1 MKLSTL
7 RPTFFKPIFLC
18 LTALFLIGGCA
29 VNPVTGKK
37 ELLLVGEDWEL
48 NVGKQNYLP
57 LRQSQGGDYTADPG
71 VEEYVR
77 SVGAKL
83 AAHSDRKL
91 PYEFN
96 VINDSTPNAWALPG
110 GKISINRG
118 LLYELKDEAELSAVL
133 AHEIV
138 HSAAKH
144 GARGQS
150 RGVLLQGA
158 VIAATVAGSRKG
170 YGQAA
175 QTTSAIAA
183 QLANQKYGRNQ
194 ELESDLYGMRYM
206 SKAGYD
212 PQGAVDLQQTFVRLS
227 QGRKSDLLSN
237 LFASHPPSQE
247 RVNKNKQTAATLPAG
262 GDRGQERYAR
272 AMSRLK
278 KTAPAYDKF
287 AEAQKQANEKNWKQA
302 VALAKQAAKI
312 EPKEGHFHS
321 FLGDVSIKA
330 NNYKAAKTYF
340 DRAINVNPEFFYY
353 HVRRGQ
359 VNQKNGNTSAAKRD
373 FENSMKLLPVADAQ
387 YGLGIIE
394 RDAGNKSKAT
404 QYLTAASQTEGE
416 VGKKATDALQEMGV
430 TVGESGSGPA
440 SYVSVNQGLSKNGTF
455 VIQLT
460 NTTSRPITG
469 IKLGVDMGGSKTTSN
484 VDGVLKAGE
493 SRNIDT
499 GRKMTRAQANAV
511 GLVVLEAVP
520 Q

>member
-1 MKLSTL
+1 MKLTTL
-7 RPTFFKPIFLC
+7 RPLLLIVAAL
-18 LTALFLIGGCA
+18 LFLGGCA
-29 VNPVTGKK
+29 TNPVTGKK

-48 NVGKQNYLP
+48 NVGKQSYLP

-77 SVGAKL
+77 AVGAKL

-150 RGVLLQGA
+150 RGALLQGA
-158 VIAATVAGSRKG
+158 VIAATVAGNRKG

-175 QTTSAIAA
+175 QIGSGIAA

-206 SKAGYD
+206 SAAGYD

-227 QGRKSDLLSN
+227 EGRKSDLLSN

-247 RVNKNKQTAATLPAG
+247 RVNKNQATAKTLPAG
-262 GDRGQERYAR
+262 GERGRERYAKV
-272 AMSRLK
+272 MDRLK
-278 KTAPAYDKF
+278 KTAPAYEKY
-287 AEAQKQANEKNWKQA
+287 AEAQKLASDKNWKQA
-302 VALAKQAAKI
+302 VALAKQASKI
-312 EPKEGHFHS
+312 EPREGHFHS
-321 FLGDVSIKA
+321 FLGDVSIEA

-340 DRAINVNPEFFYY
+340 DRAIDVNPEFFYY

-359 VNQKNGNTSAAKRD
+359 VNQKNGDTQAARRD
-373 FENSMKLLPVADAQ
+373 YENSMKLLPVADAQ

-394 RDAGNKSKAT
+394 RDAGNVGKAK
-404 QYLTAASQTEGE
+404 QYLSAASQTEGD
-416 VGKKATDALQEMGV
+416 VGKKATDALMALDLGDNP
-430 TVGESGSGPA
+430 GN
-440 SYVSVNQGLSKNGTF
+440 YVSIKQGLSKNGTF
-455 VIQLT
+455 VFQLI
-460 NTTSRPITG
+460 NNTSRPLTG
-469 IKLGVDMGGSKTTSN
+469 IKLGVNMGGSNTTSN
-484 VDGVLKAGE
+484 IDGVLGAGE
-493 SRNIDT
+493 TRLVDT
-499 GRKMTRAQANAV
+499 GRKMTAAQANGV
-511 GLVVLEAVP
+511 SMVVLDAVA

>member
-1 MKLSTL
+1 MKLT
-7 RPTFFKPIFLC
+7 TFRHVLLC
-18 LTALFLIGGCA
+18 LAALLFIGGCA

-57 LRQSQGGDYTADPG
+57 LRQSQGGDYTADPR
-71 VEEYVR
+71 VEEYVKR
-77 SVGAKL
+77 VGAKL
-83 AAHSDRKL
+83 AAHSDRDL

-175 QTTSAIAA
+175 QAGSAIAA

-206 SKAGYD
+206 SAAGYD

-227 QGRKSDLLSN
+227 EGRKSDLLSN

-247 RVNKNKQTAATLPAG
+247 RVNKNRETAKTLPAG
-262 GDRGQERYAR
+262 GERGRERYEQVMA
-272 AMSRLK
+272 RLK
-278 KTAPAYDKF
+278 KTAPAYEKF
-287 AEAQKQANEKNWKQA
+287 AQAQKLANEKNWKQA
-302 VALAKQAAKI
+302 VALAKEASRI

-321 FLGDVSIKA
+321 FLGDVSIEA

-340 DRAINVNPEFFYY
+340 DRAINANPEFFYY

-359 VNQKNGNTSAAKRD
+359 VNQRNGDTQAARTD
-373 FENSMKLLPVADAQ
+373 YENSMKLLPVADAQ

-394 RDAGNKSKAT
+394 RDSGNVNKAK
-404 QYLTAASQTEGE
+404 QYLSAASQTKGE
-416 VGKKATDALQEMGV
+416 IGQKATDALLALDLGDNP
-430 TVGESGSGPA
+430 GNYISIK
-440 SYVSVNQGLSKNGTF
+440 QGLSKNGTF
-455 VIQLT
+455 AFQLI
-460 NTTSRPITG
+460 NNTSRPLTG
-469 IKLGVDMGGSKTTSN
+469 IQLGVSMGGSNTTSN
-484 VDGVLKAGE
+484 VDGVLGAGE
-493 SRNIDT
+493 TRLIDT
-499 GRKMTRAQANAV
+499 GRKMTRQQADGVSMRVLNATAQ
-511 GLVVLEAVP
+511 
-520 Q
+520 

>member
-1 MKLSTL
+1 MKLTTI
-7 RPTFFKPIFLC
+7 RPL
-18 LTALFLIGGCA
+18 LLGLAVSLLIGSCA
-29 VNPVTGKK
+29 TNPVTGKN

-77 SVGAKL
+77 SVGNKL
-83 AAHSDRKL
+83 AKHSDRKL

-118 LLYELKDEAELSAVL
+118 LLYEMSDEAELAAVL

-206 SKAGYD
+206 SAAGYD

-227 QGRKSDLLSN
+227 KGRKSDLLSN
-237 LFASHPPSQE
+237 LFASHPPSQ
-247 RVNKNKQTAATLPAG
+247 
-262 GDRGQERYAR
+262 
-272 AMSRLK
+272 
-278 KTAPAYDKF
+278 
-287 AEAQKQANEKNWKQA
+287 QAN
-302 VALAKQAAKI
+302 
-312 EPKEGHFHS
+312 G
-321 FLGDVSIKA
+321 G
-330 NNYKAAKTYF
+330 
-340 DRAINVNPEFFYY
+340 NV
-353 HVRRGQ
+353 
-359 VNQKNGNTSAAKRD
+359 TCWW
-373 FENSMKLLPVADAQ
+373 
-387 YGLGIIE
+387 
-394 RDAGNKSKAT
+394 
-404 QYLTAASQTEGE
+404 
-416 VGKKATDALQEMGV
+416 
-430 TVGESGSGPA
+430 
-440 SYVSVNQGLSKNGTF
+440 
-455 VIQLT
+455 
-460 NTTSRPITG
+460 
-469 IKLGVDMGGSKTTSN
+469 
-484 VDGVLKAGE
+484 
-493 SRNIDT
+493 
-499 GRKMTRAQANAV
+499 
-511 GLVVLEAVP
+511 
-520 Q
+520 

>member
-1 MKLSTL
+1 MKLTTL
-7 RPTFFKPIFLC
+7 KPIL
-18 LTALFLIGGCA
+18 LSLAALFFIGGCA

-77 SVGAKL
+77 RVGNKL
-83 AAHSDRKL
+83 AAQSDRKL

-96 VINDSTPNAWALPG
+96 VINDSVPNAWALPG

-158 VIAATVAGSRKG
+158 VIAATIAGSRKG

-175 QTTSAIAA
+175 QIGSSVAA
-183 QLANQKYGRNQ
+183 QIANQKYGRDQ

-212 PQGAVDLQQTFVRLS
+212 PEGAVDLQQTFVRLS
-227 QGRKSDLLSN
+227 EGRKSDFMSN
-237 LFASHPPSQE
+237 LFSSHPPSQE
-247 RVNKNKQTAATLPAG
+247 RVDKNRATARVLPAG
-262 GDRGQERYAR
+262 GERGADRYKR

-278 KTAPAYDKF
+278 STAPAYEKF
-287 AEAQKQANEKNWKQA
+287 AEAQKFAQEKNWKQA
-302 VALAKQAAKI
+302 VSLAKQASKM
-312 EPKEGHFHS
+312 EPREGHFHS
-321 FLGDVSIKA
+321 FLGDVSIEAK
-330 NNYKAAKTYF
+330 NYKAAKTYF
-340 DRAINVNPEFFYY
+340 DRAIKVNPEFFYY

-359 VNQKNGNTSAAKRD
+359 VNQETGNVKAARRD

-394 RDAGNKSKAT
+394 RDAGNVGKAK
-404 QYLTAASQTEGE
+404 QYLGAASQTKG
-416 VGKKATDALQEMGV
+416 A
-430 TVGESGSGPA
+430 VGEKAAAALAKLGGP
-440 SYVSVNQGLSKNGTF
+440 SVGGGTGNDPGKYISIKQGLSKKGTF
-455 VIQLT
+455 VFQLINNT
-460 NTTSRPITG
+460 NKSMTG
-469 IKLGVDMGGSKTTSN
+469 ISLGVNIGGSKSTSN
-484 VDGVLKAGE
+484 VEGVLGAGQTKTV
-493 SRNIDT
+493 DT
-499 GRKMTRAQANAV
+499 ERQMTKAQANSV
-511 GLVVLEAVP
+511 SMTVLTATP
-520 Q
+520 QN

>member
-1 MKLSTL
+1 MNLIAL
-7 RPTFFKPIFLC
+7 RSVAFG
-18 LTALFLIGGCA
+18 LTALLFIGGCA

-48 NVGKQNYLP
+48 NVGKQSYLP

-77 SVGAKL
+77 SVGEKL

-118 LLYELKDEAELSAVL
+118 LLYELKDESELSAVL

-150 RGVLLQGA
+150 RGALLQGA
-158 VIAATVAGSRKG
+158 VIAATVAGNRKG

-175 QTTSAIAA
+175 QIGSSVAA
-183 QLANQKYGRNQ
+183 QLVNQKYGRNA

-206 SKAGYD
+206 SAAGYD
-212 PQGAVDLQQTFVRLS
+212 PQGAVELQQTFVRLS
-227 QGRKSDLLSN
+227 EGRKSNLLSN

-247 RVNKNKQTAATLPAG
+247 RVDKNRQTAQTLPAG
-262 GDRGQERYAR
+262 GERGRERYEQV
-272 AMSRLK
+272 MSRLK
-278 KTAPAYDKF
+278 KTAPAYEKF
-287 AEAQKQANEKNWKQA
+287 AEAQKFANDKNWKQA
-302 VALAKQAAKI
+302 VALAKEASRI
-312 EPKEGHFHS
+312 EPREGHFHS
-321 FLGDVSIKA
+321 FLGDMSIKA
-330 NNYKAAKTYF
+330 DNYNAAKSHF
-340 DRAINVNPEFFYY
+340 DRAIEVNPEFFYY

-359 VNQKNGNTSAAKRD
+359 VNQKNGNTQAARTD
-373 FENSMKLLPVADAQ
+373 YENSMKLLPVADAQ

-394 RDAGNKSKAT
+394 RDAGNVGKAK
-404 QYLTAASQTEGE
+404 QYLSAASQTEGE
-416 VGKKATDALQEMGV
+416 VGKKATDALTALNLGDNN
-430 TVGESGSGPA
+430 PA
-440 SYVSVNQGLSKNGTF
+440 SYVTIKQGLSKNGTF
-455 VIQLT
+455 AFRLI
-460 NTTSRPITG
+460 NNSSRPLTG
-469 IKLGVDMGGSKTTSN
+469 IKLGVNIGGQNTTSN
-484 VDGVLKAGE
+484 VDGVLGAGE
-493 SRNIDT
+493 TRLVDT
-499 GRKMTRAQANAV
+499 GRKMTRAQADGV
-511 GLVVLEAVP
+511 SLVVLDAVA